1 MLLHTIRQLYDTGY
15 RMAPFRFRL
24 EQVRL
29 YRKQL
34 EEQAMQTLALASAHR
49 DALKKRIAALHEAL
63 AEQHSRLSRAEAL
76 EAAERWLTQN
86 YVSGLK
92 KDLQSAGIALEE
104 AENAVD
110 RCRIDLIQ
118 KAKERGL
125 LDTLK
130 EKQAAKHLQ
139 LERQQEQRNYDEAAT
154 LRYKPAAV

>member
-1 MLLHTIRQLYDTGY
+1 
-15 RMAPFRFRL
+15 MAPFRFRL

-29 YRKQL
+29 YRQQL
-34 EEQAMQTLALASAHR
+34 EEQAMQALALAAAHR
-49 DALKKRIAALHEAL
+49 DALKERIAALQKTL
-63 AEQHSRLSRAEAL
+63 AEQHARLSRAESL

-86 YVSGLK
+86 YASSLKGDLVSARL
-92 KDLQSAGIALEE
+92 ALEE
-104 AENAVD
+104 AENNVD
-110 RCRIDLIQ
+110 RCRAELVQ

-139 LERQQEQRNYDEAAT
+139 LERQQEQRNNDETAT

>member
-1 MLLHTIRQLYDTGY
+1 
-15 RMAPFRFRL
+15 MAPFRFRL

-34 EEQAMQTLALASAHR
+34 EEQAMLILAQAVAHR
-49 DALKKRIAALHEAL
+49 DALKERIAALHQAL
-63 AEQHSRLSRAEAL
+63 AEQHARLSRVEAL
-76 EAAERWLTQN
+76 DAAERWLVQT
-86 YVSGLK
+86 YIAGLK
-92 KDLQSAGIALEE
+92 EDLQSAAIDLEE

-118 KAKERGL
+118 KAKDRGL

-139 LERQQEQRNYDEAAT
+139 RERQQEQRNHDETAT

>member
-1 MLLHTIRQLYDTGY
+1 
-15 RMAPFRFRL
+15 MAPFRFRL

-34 EEQAMQTLALASAHR
+34 EEQAMQALAQAAAHR
-49 DALKKRIAALHEAL
+49 DAVSKRIAAL
-63 AEQHSRLSRAEAL
+63 EQAVVEQRGCLSRAEAFN
-76 EAAERWLTQN
+76 AAERWLIRN
-86 YVSGLK
+86 YVSGLG
-92 KDLQSAGIALEE
+92 KDLENARLALEE

-110 RCRIDLIQ
+110 RCRAALIQ

-130 EKQAAKHLQ
+130 EKQAAKHLH
-139 LERQQEQRNYDEAAT
+139 LERLQEQRTNDETAT